1 MKGIWKASVQKWHK
15 DSRRKRTS
23 RRQFFKNNQ
32 NFYKKGKLI
41 GIYNVEEKVFEKV
54 SGKVKILIKE
64 IDTIP
69 IEKLINIKYTYKTKL
84 FEYILFKKFGNYGDL
99 TEKFGKKIVDS
110 VLKARLIKSEG
121 SLNLFWKIT
130 PEGKS
135 FFEKVIPKR
144 DFTFLERIQ
153 NKINDLISNNAI
165 KF

>member
-23 RRQFFKNNQ
+23 RRQFFKDNQ

-69 IEKLINIKYTYKTKL
+69 VN
-84 FEYILFKKFGNYGDL
+84 
-99 TEKFGKKIVDS
+99 
-110 VLKARLIKSEG
+110 
-121 SLNLFWKIT
+121 
-130 PEGKS
+130 
-135 FFEKVIPKR
+135 
-144 DFTFLERIQ
+144 
-153 NKINDLISNNAI
+153 
-165 KF
+165 